1 MLVPSNIGEKE
12 LTVKATQ
19 GNARKVVNRGR
30 RTNEERSAETRSA
43 LTEAVIECLCDIG
56 YARTTVQEISRR
68 SGITSGA
75 MQHHFG
81 GKEDLLAAALDK
93 LRDEA
98 HERLEALASSKG
110 SVRTRVKTIVRD
122 LWAAYYGHPR
132 YMAVWEIVVGSRG
145 DKKLHEKVIEHRR
158 QSMKALEA
166 TWVRAFNLDDKD
178 DKQAAFDAM
187 QFALSFMRGSVL
199 LSEDRANDDFVERQ
213 LSLLDNFLIQ
223 ALGLDNKARALRFL
237 KAA

>member
-1 MLVPSNIGEKE
+1 
-12 LTVKATQ
+12 
-19 GNARKVVNRGR
+19 
-30 RTNEERSAETRSA
+30 
-43 LTEAVIECLCDIG
+43 VIECLCELG
-56 YARTTVQEISRR
+56 YAKTTVQEISRR

-98 HERLEALASSKG
+98 HERLETLASAKG
-110 SVRTRVKTIVRD
+110 SVRARVRTIVRD

-145 DKKLHEKVIEHRR
+145 DKGLHEKVLQHRT

-166 TWVRAFNLDDKD
+166 TWSRAFGLEDGDDR
-178 DKQAAFDAM
+178 QAAFDAM
-187 QFALSFMRGSVL
+187 HFALSFMRGSVL
-199 LSEDRANDDFVERQ
+199 LSESRANSDFVERQ
-213 LSLLDNFLIQ
+213 LTLLDNFLIQ
-223 ALGLDNKARALRFL
+223 SMGLENKGRAKRFL